1 MEEDLLGAREQYAQA
16 LKAGQKYYRNAV
28 INGEYPFPP
37 ALDDIVS
44 EQSCAGRQEL
54 GQIEIPAELIV
65 GTKVVS
71 RQAAFAGNFMPLLD
85 QNSEFGTKWIN
96 LCAAH
101 LGNTGIRDP
110 IKCYEY
116 MGRFYVQ
123 EGNKRVSVFKSF
135 GATRIRGVVTR
146 IIPVYSED
154 PAVQLYY
161 EFLRFYELS
170 HLYQVHFTRSGNYE
184 KLQAA
189 LGLEKDRVWTETER
203 RRFLAGFSRL
213 QDFLKNRGEKDP
225 SAVAGDVLLSWLA
238 VYPFSDLNDMTAAE
252 LTKALDSIQKSVE
265 SVAHDNPIDVKTDPP
280 EQQKSL
286 VNKLLG
292 FVRSEHVTAAF
303 IYTANPEDS
312 RWIMAHETGRQ
323 YLERALGERVTT
335 LAYVCTID
343 KAEETMETA
352 IAEGADT
359 VFAVTPTL
367 INACRKIAA
376 KHPQVKVLNC
386 SLTAPYP
393 GVRSYYSRMYETKF
407 VAGAIAGAMSENNKI
422 GYVADYPIF
431 GVPAAINAFVLG
443 ARCVNPRAQVKLRW
457 SCLEREPVGAL
468 QAEGCTVVSRQ
479 ESISRPKKDR
489 DWSLYMLTDE
499 NTARPLASTSWVW
512 GRFYERVVRSI
523 LNGSY
528 GSDSGYTA
536 INYWWGIRSGVID
549 LELADNLPDGVTR
562 LAKLLINGVAEG
574 RIEPFRATLTDQV
587 GVRRNEGMHGLSPEE
602 IMNMDYLLDCVDGY
616 IPAYDE
622 LRSEAQPLVRY
633 LGLYRDYLPPEKEE
647 ATQL

>member
-1 MEEDLLGAREQYAQA
+1 MEEDRRGAIEQYAQA
-16 LKAGQKYYRNAV
+16 LKSGQKYYRNAV
-28 INGEYPFPP
+28 ANGRYPFPP
-37 ALDDIVS
+37 ALDEIVDERNS
-44 EQSCAGRQEL
+44 AGRQEL
-54 GQIEIPAELIV
+54 GVIEIPSELIV

-85 QNSEFGTKWIN
+85 SNSEFGTKWIN

-101 LGNTGIRDP
+101 LGDTGIREP

-116 MGRFYVQ
+116 LGRFYVQ
-123 EGNKRVSVFKSF
+123 EGNKRVSVLKSF
-135 GATRIRGVVTR
+135 DSPRISGNVTR
-146 IIPVYSED
+146 ILPVYSED

-170 HLYQVHFTRSGNYE
+170 HLYQVRFTRLGNYE

-189 LGLEKDRVWTETER
+189 LGMEKDQVWTEVEQ
-203 RRFLAGFSRL
+203 RRFLAGFTRL
-213 QDFLKNRGEKDP
+213 QDSLKNRGEKDP

-238 VYPFSDLNDMTAAE
+238 VYPFSELNDMTASA
-252 LTKALDSIQKSVE
+252 LSKALDSIQKSVE
-265 SVAHDNPIDVKTDPP
+265 SVAHDQPIAVSTEPP
-280 EQQKSL
+280 EGQKSL

-303 IYTANPEDS
+303 IYTAAPEDS
-312 RWIMAHETGRQ
+312 RWIAAHENGRE

-335 LAYVCTID
+335 MSYVCSID
-343 KAEETMETA
+343 EAQKTMETA
-352 IAEGADT
+352 IAEGADAI
-359 VFAVTPTL
+359 FAVTPTL
-367 INACRKIAA
+367 IGACRKIAA
-376 KHPQVKVLNC
+376 LHPQVKVLNC

-443 ARCVNPRAQVKLRW
+443 ARCVNPRAQVRLRW
-457 SCLEREPVGAL
+457 SCLELDPVGSL

-479 ESISRPKKDR
+479 EGISRPKKDR

-499 NTARPLASTSWVW
+499 NKIRPLASPSWVW
-512 GRFYERVVRSI
+512 GRFYERVVRSM

-549 LELADNLPDGVTR
+549 VELADDLPDGIKR

-574 RIEPFRATLTDQV
+574 RIEPFRAELTDQV
-587 GVRRNEGMHGLSPEE
+587 GRRRNEGMHGLSPEE
-602 IMNMDYLLDCVDGY
+602 IMTMDYLLDSVDGY
-616 IPAYDE
+616 IPAFDE
-622 LRSEAQPLVRY
+622 LRSEAKPLVRY